1 MNYIKWSEVGKWLL
15 GSTRLAVSDEQ
26 YVTRNFETDC
36 PLAGLDLPMFTKLII
51 ITMQLVRY
59 GLDHLHYGLN
69 LFPISIGPQPTIY
82 DSMKKVKQC
91 QLLS

>member
-1 MNYIKWSEVGKWLL
+1 
-15 GSTRLAVSDEQ
+15 
-26 YVTRNFETDC
+26 
-36 PLAGLDLPMFTKLII
+36 MFTKLII

-82 DSMKKVKQC
+82 IWFYEKGQTVPVAK
-91 QLLS
+91 LLVAKGSHSVIL

>member
-1 MNYIKWSEVGKWLL
+1 MVVGINKI
-15 GSTRLAVSDEQ
+15 GSLRRAICNSKLE
-26 YVTRNFETDC
+26 TRNFETDC

-82 DSMKKVKQC
+82 IYDSMKKVKQC
-91 QLLS
+91 QLLSCW